1 MNSSTTP
8 ALNKAQK
15 KHLQALAHHLKP
27 VIWVGQKGLSD
38 AVYAEIEQALDHHE
52 LVKMKIKVGDRDA
65 RGAAIESICDRCGAT
80 LINSIGATATLYRA
94 NRKKPVIPLP
104 R

>member
-1 MNSSTTP
+1 MSPSNPPS
-8 ALNKAQK
+8 LNKAQK
-15 KHLQALAHHLKP
+15 KHLQALAHHIKP
-27 VIWVGQKGLSD
+27 VIWIGHKGLSE

-52 LVKMKIKVGDRDA
+52 LVKMKIKVGDRET
-65 RGAAIESICDRCGAT
+65 RGAAVEAICDHCGAA

-94 NRKKPVIPLP
+94 NPEKPLIPLP